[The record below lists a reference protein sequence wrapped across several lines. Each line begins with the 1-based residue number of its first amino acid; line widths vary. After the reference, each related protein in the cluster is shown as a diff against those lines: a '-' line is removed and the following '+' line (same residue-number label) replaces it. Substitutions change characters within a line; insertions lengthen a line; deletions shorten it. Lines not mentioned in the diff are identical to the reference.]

1 MALPASGNSIS
12 MDQMRTEFSISGSI
26 SMSQLYRGGGK
37 VPSTATT
44 NQGGTITSNATSGSA
59 GGVNGAYNTVVSYAL
74 PTTIASGD
82 TIQTNS
88 NILSQLTTANPGG
101 GAGAATQIYLSNSS
115 GVIVSGGSLAL
126 HTTGSTSANLNLS
139 RNLSF
144 NITLGSTQAGATHLS
159 TQVNGGG
166 AQFQQENTSLS
177 SSLASGSYTLVQT
190 RTGNVNTGVPESG
203 TISFSDLHGAAA

>member
-1 MALPASGNSIS
+1 
-12 MDQMRTEFSISGSI
+12 MRTEFGISGSI
-26 SMSQLYRGGGK
+26 SMSDLYRGGSE

-59 GGVNGAYNTVVSYAL
+59 SGVNGSYNTIVSYAL

-88 NILSQLTTANPGG
+88 NILSQLSTTNPGG
-101 GAGAATQIYLSNSS
+101 FAGVATQIYLSNSS
-115 GVIVSGGSLAL
+115 GVIVSGGSLAS
-126 HTTGSTSANLNLS
+126 HSTGSTSSNLNLS
-139 RNLSF
+139 SNLSF
-144 NITLGSTQAGATHLS
+144 NTTLGSSQAGATHLS

-177 SSLASGSYTLVQT
+177 SSLASGSYTLVQN
-190 RTGNVNTGVPESG
+190 RTGNVNTGVPSSG
-203 TISFSDLHGAAA
+203 TIAFSDLYGATA